1 MWCKWS
7 CHEACPG
14 TDNRNIFG
22 LYLICFGS
30 VYFCLESDLSELCP
44 NLNES
49 EGICGLLVFCK
60 ATVCRWIV
68 SSEDIYFDNMS
79 LISNTQCI
87 LILDWGKDRTFFF
100 FFLEIIIHRGLFSS
114 PFHNSKHSCCRNPT
128 TYCFKAFSFELFN
141 TLSFP
146 ETAIDRNWRER
157 ERGRKGG
164 VGAA

>member
-100 FFLEIIIHRGLFSS
+100 FFWKLSYTGDYSAALSTTVNTAVAGIPRHIAL
-114 PFHNSKHSCCRNPT
+114 KHSPLN
-128 TYCFKAFSFELFN
+128 YL
-141 TLSFP
+141 TLCPFRRLP
-146 ETAIDRNWRER
+146 
-157 ERGRKGG
+157 
-164 VGAA
+164 